1 MNAAQSI
8 IEKFGGQT
16 ALAKALGKT
25 QSTVQHWAKT
35 GIIPAQRHAS
45 ILKAAEERGIDLTPG
60 DFLRGAMSQVVDL
73 PVPRATHSGE
83 LQIGGV
89 SIPCY
94 VLQDG
99 TRIFALKG
107 VVVGLTGTEGGQLA
121 EYIKVSSL
129 RPYLPEDLIPAEDG
143 TIPALLK
150 FDTGNSAFAKFAQGV
165 PVEKFLDIC
174 GAYSAAL
181 QDSMI
186 PGTGTTLTDRQRG
199 IALQA
204 NRFLRSCAKTG
215 IVALVDEATGY
226 QYERAADALQ
236 MKLKLYLEEEM
247 REWEKTF
254 PQELWN
260 EFGRLTNWKGAAQ
273 QRPKW
278 WGKLVNEMVYQYLDP
293 DVYKWLKEHAP
304 KPRHG
309 QNYHQWLSSQFGLKK
324 LIEHI
329 WQLVGMASACSSM
342 PELRQRMAEKYGRV
356 PVQLTLYLPQQLYKE
371 ASAGKR
377 NSHQ

>member
-1 MNAAQSI
+1 MSTADVI

-16 ALAKALGKT
+16 ALAQALGKR

-35 GIIPAQRHAS
+35 GIIPAQRHAA

-60 DFLRGAMSQVVDL
+60 DLVHGSLSPAND
-73 PVPRATHSGE
+73 PPTPKATHSGD
-83 LQIGGV
+83 LKIGGV

-107 VVVGLTGTEGGQLA
+107 VVVGLIGTEGGQLA

-129 RPYLPEDLIPAEDG
+129 RPYLPDDLIPAEDG

-150 FDTGNSAFAKFAQGV
+150 FDTGHQSFAKYAQGV

-174 GAYSAAL
+174 SAYSAAL

-186 PGTGTTLTDRQRG
+186 PNTGVTLTERQRE

-236 MKLKLYLEEEM
+236 MKLKLFLEEEM
-247 REWEKTF
+247 REWERTF

-260 EFGRLTNWKGAAQ
+260 EFGRLTNWKGTAQ

-278 WGKLVNEMVYQYLDP
+278 WGKLVNELVYQYLDP
-293 DVYKWLKEHAP
+293 DVYKWLREHAP

-309 QNYHQWLSSQFGLKK
+309 QNYHQWMSSQYGLKK

-342 PELRQRMAEKYGRV
+342 SELRQRMAEKYGRV
-356 PVQLTLYLPQQLYKE
+356 PVQLTLYLPHQIYK
-371 ASAGKR
+371 
-377 NSHQ
+377 

>member
-1 MNAAQSI
+1 MSNDQTVSSAQLVI
-8 IEKFGGQT
+8 DKFGGQS

-35 GIIPAQRHAS
+35 GIIPARRHAS
-45 ILKAAEERGIDLTPG
+45 ILKAAGEKGIDLSPT
-60 DFLRGAMSQVVDL
+60 DFLQGASVPVVDV
-73 PVPRATHSGE
+73 PVPKATHSGE
-83 LQIGGV
+83 LQLGGV
-89 SIPCY
+89 GIPCY

-107 VVVGLTGTEGGQLA
+107 VVVGLIGTEGGQLG

-129 RPYLPEDLIPAEDG
+129 RPYLPEDLVPAEDG

-150 FDTGNSAFAKFAQGV
+150 FDTGNASFAKYAQGV

-174 GAYSAAL
+174 SAYSSAL
-181 QDSMI
+181 QDHLV
-186 PGTGTTLTDRQRG
+186 PGSGTQLTERQQS
-199 IALQA
+199 IARQA
-204 NRFLRSCAKTG
+204 NAFLRACAKTG
-215 IVALVDEATGY
+215 IIALVDEATGY
-226 QYERAADALQ
+226 QYERAQDALQ
-236 MKLKLYLEEEM
+236 LKMKLFLEEEM
-247 REWEKTF
+247 RAWEKTF

-293 DVYKWLKEHAP
+293 DVYKWLREHAP

-309 QNYHQWLSSQFGLKK
+309 QNYHQWMSSQYGLKR

-329 WQLVGMASACSSM
+329 WQLVGMASACSTM

-356 PVQLTLYLPQQLYKE
+356 PVQLTLYLPPAQ
-371 ASAGKR
+371 
-377 NSHQ
+377 